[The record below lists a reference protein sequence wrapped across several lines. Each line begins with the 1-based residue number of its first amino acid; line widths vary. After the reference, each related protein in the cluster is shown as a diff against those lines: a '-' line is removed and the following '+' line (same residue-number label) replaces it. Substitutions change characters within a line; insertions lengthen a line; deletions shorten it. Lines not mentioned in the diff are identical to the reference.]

1 MSDDDIL
8 ALDAKYIWHPFTQ
21 AATAAPPLH
30 AVRGSGAMIQTADG
44 KEYVDLVSSWWVN
57 LHGHANPVIARAVA
71 EQAATLE
78 QAIFAEFTHD
88 PAVRLAAK
96 VCQQLP
102 GDLDRVF
109 YSDDGSTAVEVAM
122 KMARQYWSNQGQN
135 RQVYVGFD
143 GGYHGDTVGAMSV
156 GRSSGY
162 FGAWENMLFPVEIA
176 PFPTTWDGDDTI
188 QAREAAALDALDAI
202 LDRNRDRIAA
212 LIIEPLIQGAAGMR
226 MCRPDFLRAVAE
238 RAAQAGTLLILDEV
252 MTGFGRTGASF
263 ACVKA
268 GITPDMICLSKGL
281 TGGFLPMAMTVTREF
296 IYQAFLAPQVSRA
309 FLHGHSYTANP
320 LGCAAGLASLELL
333 LGAQCQARIK
343 GIEALHRQRLDHI
356 ARLDIVAHPRLC
368 GTIAAFDLPG
378 DGYGAEIGPMLKLQ
392 LRERGLLTR
401 PMGNVMYVLPP
412 YCMDDAAL
420 HHAWD
425 IIDDV
430 ISKIS
435 GDAACCASRKSSGP
449 WMTSSAMPSMP

>member
-1 MSDDDIL
+1 
-8 ALDAKYIWHPFTQ
+8 
-21 AATAAPPLH
+21 
-30 AVRGSGAMIQTADG
+30 
-44 KEYVDLVSSWWVN
+44 
-57 LHGHANPVIARAVA
+57 
-71 EQAATLE
+71 
-78 QAIFAEFTHD
+78 
-88 PAVRLAAK
+88 
-96 VCQQLP
+96 
-102 GDLDRVF
+102 
-109 YSDDGSTAVEVAM
+109 
-122 KMARQYWSNQGQN
+122 
-135 RQVYVGFD
+135 
-143 GGYHGDTVGAMSV
+143 
-156 GRSSGY
+156 
-162 FGAWENMLFPVEIA
+162 
-176 PFPTTWDGDDTI
+176 
-188 QAREAAALDALDAI
+188 
-202 LDRNRDRIAA
+202 
-212 LIIEPLIQGAAGMR
+212 MR
-226 MCRPDFLRAVAE
+226 MCRPEFLRAVAR
-238 RAAQAGTLLILDEV
+238 RATQAGTLLILDEV
-252 MTGFGRTGASF
+252 MTGFGRTGATF

-296 IYQAFLAPQVSRA
+296 IYQAFLAPEVSRA

-333 LGAQCQARIK
+333 LGAECQARIK

-356 ARLDIVAHPRLC
+356 ARLDIVARPRLC

-412 YCMDDAAL
+412 YCMDDVAL

-435 GDAACCASRKSSGP
+435 GDSACCASRKSSGP